1 VASKLNNYL
10 KIMASQQAK
19 KDNTRTFVLEDD
31 NDNSHIIAFYT
42 LTMTPIDT
50 AIVDALHKRSKDSDY
65 GARRKH
71 AGIVDWIRIA
81 RTGFSILG
89 RYVVLP
95 FQISLRLGGLILGR
109 TDID

>member
-1 VASKLNNYL
+1 MLLNC
-10 KIMASQQAK
+10 K
-19 KDNTRTFVLEDD
+19 KGGNLLEKQRKRA
-31 NDNSHIIAFYT
+31 IAIT
-42 LTMTPIDT
+42 EIRN
-50 AIVDALHKRSKDSDY
+50 KRSKDSDY

-95 FQISLRLGGLILGR
+95 FQISLRLGDLILGR